1 MPPHDRDVF
10 ADHARAEAAVRQ
22 LSEGGFDMKKLS
34 IASCAQLNANL
45 GLCSA
50 ARSSEPEE
58 QQPTQQT
65 GSQT

>member
-34 IASCAQLNANL
+34 IASCAQLNANPRFL
-45 GLCSA
+45 L
-50 ARSSEPEE
+50 R
-58 QQPTQQT
+58 
-65 GSQT
+65 GSFV